1 MGYLIGAVIEAVRDG
16 NHLIQLKRAQE
27 NNATERVNV
36 DRRFSID
43 IPAFLSPAYIK
54 GEEASLHYSSV
65 SLFIRY
71 KVFENPKSDAVMTLN
86 SVDLRTIPPFLL
98 GQNLLRKVAVAALE
112 KEFNLDL
119 VKIEKCEDIKI
130 NGLNALVIYASQEQ
144 TFFHG
149 AIHGIYALIEGE
161 ATIYIVSIT
170 SNPPSVFKLADK
182 FEKSICS
189 FKELK

>member
-16 NHLIQLKRAQE
+16 NHLIQLRRAQE
-27 NNATERVNV
+27 NNATERVSV

-54 GEEASLHYSSV
+54 VEEASLHYSSV
-65 SLFIRY
+65 SLFIKY
-71 KVFENPKSDAVMTLN
+71 KVFENPKSDAVATLK

-98 GQNLLRKVAVAALE
+98 GQNLLRKVAIAALE
-112 KEFNLDL
+112 KEFNLDF

-130 NGLNALVIYASQEQ
+130 NGLNALVVYASQEQ

-149 AIHGIYALIEGE
+149 AIHGIYAFIEGG

-182 FEKSICS
+182 FEKSIYS